1 MVTRKERTMYNDEKI
16 ILTDIDGVVLNWAY
30 AFHVW
35 MSEQGQVIK
44 KEHCYDISET
54 YGLSYPEGKF
64 LVRMFNESSSM
75 GFLPPLR
82 DAMHYMKK
90 LHEEHGYVFHAITS
104 QSNQLNAQK
113 LRIMNLEK
121 LFGETLFEK
130 FIILGCGD
138 DKDEALEPYRG
149 SGYIW
154 VEDKVKNAELGVELG
169 LDSIL
174 MEHSFNMHHETIK
187 LAKNWKDIYEYITG
201 I

>member
-1 MVTRKERTMYNDEKI
+1 MYNDEKI

-35 MSEQGQVIK
+35 MSEQGQEIK

-54 YGLSYPEGKF
+54 YGLPYPEGKF

-138 DKDEALEPYRG
+138 DKDEALEPYRD

>member
-1 MVTRKERTMYNDEKI
+1 MYNDEKI

-35 MSEQGQVIK
+35 MTEQGHRIV
-44 KEHCYDISET
+44 KEDTYDISET
-54 YGLSYPEGKF
+54 YGLAYAEGKF
-64 LVRMFNESSSM
+64 LVRMFNESSMM

-82 DAMHYMKK
+82 DAMYYMKK
-90 LHEEHGYVFHAITS
+90 LHEEHGYIFHAITS
-104 QSNQLNAQK
+104 QSNQVNAQK

-130 FIILGCGD
+130 YIILGCGD
-138 DKDEALEPYRG
+138 DKDEALEPYRD

-174 MEHSFNMHHETIK
+174 MEHSFNMNHETIK

>member
-1 MVTRKERTMYNDEKI
+1 MRTDLNKV
-16 ILTDIDGVVLNWAY
+16 ILTDADGVLLNWEY
-30 AFHVW
+30 AFTCW
-35 MSEQGQVIK
+35 MQQHGHTQVEGGNVMYNIGERFNISNNQGHKLIK
-44 KEHCYDISET
+44 T
-54 YGLSYPEGKF
+54 
-64 LVRMFNESSSM
+64 FNESAAM
-75 GFLPPLR
+75 GFLPALR
-82 DAMHYMKK
+82 DAMYYVKR

-138 DKDEALEPYRG
+138 DKDEALEPYRD

>member
-1 MVTRKERTMYNDEKI
+1 MYNDEKI

-35 MSEQGQVIK
+35 MTEIGHSIV
-44 KEHCYDISET
+44 KEDNYDISET
-54 YGLSYPEGKF
+54 YGLSYTEGKF
-64 LVRMFNESSSM
+64 LVRMFNESAAM

-130 FIILGCGD
+130 YIILGCGD
-138 DKDEALEPYRG
+138 DKDEALEPYRD
-149 SGYIW
+149 SGYVW
-154 VEDKVKNAELGVELG
+154 VEDKVKNAELGIGLG

-187 LAKNWKDIYEYITG
+187 LAKNWKDIYEYIVG
-201 I
+201 N

>member
-1 MVTRKERTMYNDEKI
+1 MYNDEKI

-35 MSEQGQVIK
+35 MSEQGQEIK

-54 YGLSYPEGKF
+54 YGLSYDEGKF

-174 MEHSFNMHHETIK
+174 MEHSFNMHHETIR